1 MEENKDNADD
11 DNDDLDIKYQ
21 YWLNYELSD
30 FNDNNNTEATI
41 KKCWGIKMYY
51 LVFCKIDSQ

>member
-41 KKCWGIKMYY
+41 KKC
-51 LVFCKIDSQ
+51 

>member
-1 MEENKDNADD
+1 MEENKDNAGD

-30 FNDNNNTEATI
+30 FNDNDNTEATI
-41 KKCWGIKMYY
+41 KKCWRIKMYY